1 MDVCCMV
8 VQTPDGLT
16 IRKEYDA
23 FEGMKAD
30 AHAHPDERVLYWWCE
45 TREIPYVWRKN
56 NA

>member
-1 MDVCCMV
+1 MV
-8 VQTPDGLT
+8 VQTTDGFN
-16 IRKEYDA
+16 ISKEYDA
-23 FEGMKAD
+23 FEAMKAD